1 MRLELPLFVSI
12 PKTGPNPPII
22 IDYDEQ
28 LINDENGLYNDRR
41 HIEEMIDYLTEHL
54 NALTR
59 VPRRFFNNGR
69 G

>member
-1 MRLELPLFVSI
+1 MKLELPLFADI
-12 PKTGPNPPII
+12 PKTGPRPPII

-28 LINDENGLYNDRR
+28 FRHNDRR

-59 VPRRFFNNGR
+59 VPREFFNNDNN
-69 G
+69 